1 MNKFTVNHSQLKE
14 ALLVNIKANTIPL
27 VLGSPAIGKSA
38 IIAEV
43 AKDLNLELIDLRLT
57 QLQPYDLAG
66 LIKPYVDVNG
76 KHKATYAPVDIFPLT
91 TTALPQG
98 KDGWLL
104 FLDEFNSAD
113 KYTLAAAYKLLL
125 DRMIG
130 EHKLHDTV
138 RIACA
143 GNHLTDGA
151 IAHKLPTAIQSR
163 VTHLNLETNPD
174 SWVKS
179 YLNLQT
185 DWSPYIVAFLNFKT
199 NAVNTFDPKKDV
211 VSFASPRTWEMLSKL
226 IEAGL
231 LDLDKSIKISIIM
244 GTVGEQ
250 AGHDF
255 VAFLDV
261 FSSLPTIKQIE
272 KDPDTANMP
281 EEIGAKWAL
290 GIHLAK
296 YINKSNEDAIITYLE
311 RMVEDDIKVITYR
324 TMIKS
329 YNNLKNNTN
338 LQQIMLKIRN
348 SIM

>member
-1 MNKFTVNHSQLKE
+1 M
-14 ALLVNIKANTIPL
+14 
-27 VLGSPAIGKSA
+27 
-38 IIAEV
+38 
-43 AKDLNLELIDLRLT
+43 
-57 QLQPYDLAG
+57 
-66 LIKPYVDVNG
+66 
-76 KHKATYAPVDIFPLT
+76 
-91 TTALPQG
+91 
-98 KDGWLL
+98 
-104 FLDEFNSAD
+104 
-113 KYTLAAAYKLLL
+113 
-125 DRMIG
+125 
-130 EHKLHDTV
+130 
-138 RIACA
+138 
-143 GNHLTDGA
+143 
-151 IAHKLPTAIQSR
+151 
-163 VTHLNLETNPD
+163 
-174 SWVKS
+174 KS